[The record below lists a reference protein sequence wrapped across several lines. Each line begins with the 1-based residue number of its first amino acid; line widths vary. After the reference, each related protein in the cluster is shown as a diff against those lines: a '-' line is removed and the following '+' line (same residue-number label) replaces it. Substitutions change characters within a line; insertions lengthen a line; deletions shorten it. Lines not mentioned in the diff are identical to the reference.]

1 MINVGLDLSIRNRL
15 LEVEADVFYRKRG
28 GLLAQRNLQL
38 PSTFGAA
45 LPFEN
50 LNSDNTRGF
59 ELVLR
64 HTRQIGGLS
73 YHISPNVS
81 FTRSKWDYV
90 EQRNF
95 TSQDDNW
102 RSNNQDRWKNIY
114 WGLKAIG
121 QFQSEDDIKSSPIQD
136 NQANSTLR
144 PGDIKY
150 DDYNGD
156 GVIDNADRQVIGRG
170 PNPEIFYGMG
180 IDLKWK
186 NFSVNMTWQGAANYN
201 VEQQHFLIQPFAN
214 GMNAYAYFMDRW
226 HRADMTNPDS
236 EWIPGKY
243 PSTINDGA
251 PNNKLFSSFWLK
263 EASYLR
269 LKFLSIN
276 YNLDVLKRFGIQHS
290 TISLSGQNLLTFS
303 KLGPID
309 PESPSGR
316 LSYYPQQKTYNL
328 GINVAF

>member
-1 MINVGLDLSIRNRL
+1 TGVPNPNITWELSEMINVGVDLSIRNRL

-121 QFQSEDDIKSSPIQD
+121 QFQSEDE
-136 NQANSTLR
+136 
-144 PGDIKY
+144 
-150 DDYNGD
+150 
-156 GVIDNADRQVIGRG
+156 IGR
-170 PNPEIFYGMG
+170 
-180 IDLKWK
+180 
-186 NFSVNMTWQGAANYN
+186 A
-201 VEQQHFLIQPFAN
+201 
-214 GMNAYAYFMDRW
+214 
-226 HRADMTNPDS
+226 
-236 EWIPGKY
+236 
-243 PSTINDGA
+243 
-251 PNNKLFSSFWLK
+251 
-263 EASYLR
+263 
-269 LKFLSIN
+269 
-276 YNLDVLKRFGIQHS
+276 
-290 TISLSGQNLLTFS
+290 
-303 KLGPID
+303 
-309 PESPSGR
+309 
-316 LSYYPQQKTYNL
+316 
-328 GINVAF
+328 